1 MDANRLKE
9 KLTRCVCTY
18 VGLCTL
24 LVAFII
30 MLGVTVGGVA
40 WGQRRCGIVEVAMN
54 HDIMVA

>member
-9 KLTRCVCTY
+9 KLTRCVCAY
-18 VGLCTL
+18 VGLCSL
-24 LVAFII
+24 LVAFT